1 MRKSS
6 GAGIVIK
13 SYNLNSIE
21 TVRRLA
27 PATTLF
33 SVLAMYLAVMPVFGQ
48 WPERPITMVVM
59 YGAGGGTDVVLRSLV
74 AEMAAVTDWRINV
87 INRPGAA
94 GSVATKFVLN
104 RPNDGYTLLGS
115 SSFGKFARISGD
127 GESRSWSDWYYMQA
141 ATNLASWAVR
151 PDSPF
156 KTFADVV
163 AAAKADPGDITI
175 STSGTGGLWHEMAA
189 SVALAADIELKFV
202 PYNSGQTATLAG
214 LNGEVDIA
222 GGGVHEHMQFI
233 DSGQL
238 VSLQQTSIS
247 DIVTS
252 GGNVMPTIVNYL
264 PEIKNLLPPNGTY
277 DIGIR
282 RDTPLEI
289 IRDVQR
295 AFLTAVNSE
304 NFREIIAERN
314 FVIDVLVG
322 ESADRRAALLEV
334 VSADM
339 FGALNIPGA
348 KNADQLGLPSPEEF
362 DQWWPPA
369 GYEPLGF

>member
-1 MRKSS
+1 M
-6 GAGIVIK
+6 
-13 SYNLNSIE
+13 
-21 TVRRLA
+21 RRLA

-33 SVLAMYLAVMPVFGQ
+33 SILAMYLAVMPVFGQ

-163 AAAKADPGDITI
+163 AAAKANPGDITI

-222 GGGVHEHMQFI
+222 GGGVHEHMQFV

-252 GGNVMPTIVNYL
+252 RGNVMPTIVNYL

-304 NFREIIAERN
+304 NFRKIIAERN

-322 ESADRRAALLEV
+322 EQADRRAALLEV

-339 FGALNIPGA
+339 FGTLGIPGA
-348 KNADQLGLPSPEEF
+348 KNADQLGLPTPEAF

-369 GYEPLGF
+369 GYEPLRF